1 MNDATPTCGWNESAP
16 SFPVTTNHLTS
27 GNSEMAT
34 AVGAGI
40 NLAWDWKEYSGL
52 MAGEKPELSC
62 PVCERQKS
70 REQMVC
76 AVCYT
81 NILDSRNGAY
91 PDRYTKVEKPST
103 CQTV

>member
-1 MNDATPTCGWNESAP
+1 MNEC
-16 SFPVTTNHLTS
+16 VTT
-27 GNSEMAT
+27 GNSESMAT
-34 AVGAGI
+34 TVGAGI

-52 MAGEKPELSC
+52 MAGERPELSC

-76 AVCYT
+76 SVCYT

-91 PDRYTKVEKPST
+91 PDRYTKVEPAPTYQK
-103 CQTV
+103 V